1 MSVVEEK
8 SKIDLPKSKSKA
20 ESVSPKIL
28 VLYGPAKIGK
38 TTISS
43 KLDSNL
49 LLDLE
54 DGARFL
60 DVMKIGINSL
70 AHLKDVGREIIKQ
83 GKPYK
88 YITLDTITLLEEWCE
103 MEATR
108 KYKLSAM
115 GSKFEGHSILSLP
128 NGAGY
133 GLLREEVMPYI
144 RNILPMFADNI
155 IIIGHLKDKLIIDKK
170 GTEVVAKDIDLMGKL
185 RNMVCA
191 QADAVGYLFREGD
204 QLMVSFDTKEEI
216 VCGSRCQ
223 HLKGQT
229 FEFDWSKIYVD

>member
-1 MSVVEEK
+1 MSEVAEK
-8 SKIDLPKSKSKA
+8 IILPKERSKPESKD
-20 ESVSPKIL
+20 PKIL
-28 VLYGPAKIGK
+28 VLYGPPKIGK
-38 TTISS
+38 TTAVSQ
-43 KLDSNL
+43 LDNNL
-49 LLDLE
+49 ILELE

-60 DVMKIGINSL
+60 DIMKIDIKNL
-70 AHLKDVGREIIKQ
+70 AQLKEVGREIIKQ

-108 KYKLSAM
+108 KYKETLI
-115 GSKFEGHSILSLP
+115 GKNFKGNTILTLP

-133 GLLREEVMPYI
+133 GLLREEVMPYV

-155 IIIGHLKDKLIIDKK
+155 IIIGHLKDKLIVDKK
-170 GTEVVAKDIDLMGKL
+170 GTEVTAKDIDLMGKL

-191 QADAVGYLFREGD
+191 QADAVGYLFREDGS
-204 QLMVSFDTKEEI
+204 LMVSFDTKEEI
-216 VCGSRCQ
+216 VCGSRCD

-229 FEFDWSKIYVD
+229 FEFDWNKIYID

>member
-1 MSVVEEK
+1 MSEIILPTSRAEPV
-8 SKIDLPKSKSKA
+8 SKN
-20 ESVSPKIL
+20 PKIL
-28 VLYGPAKIGK
+28 VLYGPPKIGK

-43 KLDSNL
+43 LLDDNL

-60 DVMKIGINSL
+60 DAMRIGIKGL
-70 AHLKDVGREIIKQ
+70 DHLKEVGREIIKA

-88 YITLDTITLLEEWCE
+88 YITLDTVTLLEEWCE

-108 KYKLSAM
+108 KYKESAI
-115 GSKFEGHSILSLP
+115 GKSFKGNTILTLP

-133 GLLREEVMPYI
+133 GLLREEVMPYV
-144 RNILPMFADNI
+144 RTILPMFADNI
-155 IIIGHLKDKLIIDKK
+155 IIIGHLKDKLIVDKK
-170 GTEVVAKDIDLMGKL
+170 GQEVSAKDIDLMGKL

-191 QADAVGYLFREGD
+191 QADAVGYLFRDGED
-204 QLMVSFDTKEEI
+204 LMVSFDTKEEI
-216 VCGSRCQ
+216 VCGSRCN

-229 FEFDWSKIYVD
+229 FKFDWSKIYID

>member
-1 MSVVEEK
+1 MNE
-8 SKIDLPKSKSKA
+8 IQGIILPKNKSKA
-20 ESVSPKIL
+20 ESKSPKIL

-43 KLDSNL
+43 KLDNNL

-60 DVMKIGINSL
+60 DIMKINIKNL
-70 AHLKDVGREIIKQ
+70 DHLKEVGREIIKQ
-83 GKPYK
+83 NKPYK

-108 KYKLSAM
+108 KYKSSIM
-115 GSKFEGHSILSLP
+115 GSKFTGNSILSLP

-144 RNILPMFADNI
+144 RTILPMFADNI

-170 GTEVVAKDIDLMGKL
+170 GTEVTAKDIDLMGKL

-191 QADAVGYLFREGD
+191 QADAVGYLFRD
-204 QLMVSFDTKEEI
+204 SDDLMVSFDTKEEI
-216 VCGSRCQ
+216 VCGSRCE

-229 FEFDWSKIYVD
+229 FKFDWNKIYID